1 MTDYISIKL
10 FALSAF
16 SWSKIAICH
25 LTCISKDAKPLEH
38 ALYTEKSRKI
48 WCFNIS
54 FYERTLEYL
63 LNKAK
68 SMCLNIVLQVQ
79 KWSSCVVAG
88 TGLIIELS
96 HTPSDDDKNPGPNYT
111 LGWRKPQGYKLSSDS
126 STTPSPASSASL
138 SLSPVIIVTYSGRTA
153 SSWIS
158 NEMLL
163 VVNVFQNSFGCY
175 SNELEEGGG
184 QEAETNI

>member
-1 MTDYISIKL
+1 MWSLWSSHFILRSRERYDALISL
-10 FALSAF
+10 L
-16 SWSKIAICH
+16 W
-25 LTCISKDAKPLEH
+25 TTTWIS
-38 ALYTEKSRKI
+38 
-48 WCFNIS
+48 
-54 FYERTLEYL
+54 
-63 LNKAK
+63 LNEAK

-138 SLSPVIIVTYSGRTA
+138 ALSPVIIVTYSGRTA

-184 QEAETNI
+184 QKAETNI